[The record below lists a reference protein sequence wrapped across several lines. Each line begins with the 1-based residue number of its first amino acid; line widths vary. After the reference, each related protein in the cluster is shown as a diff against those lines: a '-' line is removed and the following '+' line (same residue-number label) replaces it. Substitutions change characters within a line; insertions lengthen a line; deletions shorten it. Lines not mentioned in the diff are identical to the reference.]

1 MGELLVARS
10 LKVAAVVLGAVVLNR
25 LVRWLLRRLVR
36 GLEHRYIQQ
45 PLESLRAKTPRALL
59 ASTDPLPSLRRS
71 QRAEMIGA
79 AVANVASVAIWL
91 MASHRGAACARAS
104 ARAPA
109 GRAGIAGLVLSLSA
123 QQMVR
128 DFLSGIAMLM
138 EDQYGPGDV
147 VDAGPAKGVVER
159 VGLRTTRLRAVDG
172 IVWHVRNGEIERLGN
187 ESRDW
192 ARVLVDVEVARGSDL
207 ALAMRTVEQAA
218 QGSPRTSSGSRSC
231 WRPRSCGGG
240 GGQAGLGHHPARGQ
254 DPPLQARRH
263 RPPAPRQRGG
273 RAGAGR
279 HPAAPGGRG
288 PPGRPQPRQLRLVGP
303 NSSVI
308 WRPMPAA
315 TTTTQAP
322 DDHRRQKPREERD
335 MARSRAPHRATQVGR
350 RARRARSAVAAPL
363 RQLRR
368 LGRRAPVRLRRPG
381 TPPCPPCRRPR
392 VARLPPRPRVA
403 LSPGGEGRPEVGSR
417 ARPVARRLQV
427 TPSTTAATATHTRQS
442 YRPA

>member
-1 MGELLVARS
+1 MHVLSHALSAASINPSTLLVNGLVHEQGSVAASMGELLVTRS
-10 LKVAAVVLGAVVLNR
+10 LKVAAVVLGAVILNR

-79 AVANVASVAIWL
+79 ALANMASVVIWL
-91 MASHRGAACARAS
+91 TAAILVLHVLGLRLG
-104 ARAPA
+104 PLLA
-109 GRAGIAGLVLSLSA
+109 GAGIAGLVLSLSA

-192 ARVLVDVEVARGSDL
+192 ARVLVDVEVARGTDL

-218 QGSPRTSSGSRSC
+218 QKVAQDEQWQPFLLEAPELWGVEEV
-231 WRPRSCGGG
+231 RPASVTIRL
-240 GGQAGLGHHPARGQ
+240 AVKT
-254 DPPLQARRH
+254 
-263 RPPAPRQRGG
+263 RPSKRDDVA
-273 RAGAGR
+273 
-279 HPAAPGGRG
+279 
-288 PPGRPQPRQLRLVGP
+288 RQLRARVESALE
-303 NSSVI
+303 
-308 WRPMPAA
+308 
-315 TTTTQAP
+315 QAGIP
-322 DDHRRQKPREERD
+322 
-335 MARSRAPHRATQVGR
+335 
-350 RARRARSAVAAPL
+350 
-363 RQLRR
+363 
-368 LGRRAPVRLRRPG
+368 
-381 TPPCPPCRRPR
+381 
-392 VARLPPRPRVA
+392 LPPVA
-403 LSPGGEGRPEVGSR
+403 EGLLVAPSPAS
-417 ARPVARRLQV
+417 AR
-427 TPSTTAATATHTRQS
+427 
-442 YRPA
+442 

>member
-1 MGELLVARS
+1 MHLLSQGPTQLAAPAALPLVAGGLLPNPGSMVAGMGELLLARS
-10 LKVAAVVLGAVVLNR
+10 LKVAAVVLGAVILNR

-79 AVANVASVAIWL
+79 ALANVASVAIWL
-91 MASHRGAACARAS
+91 LAAIGVLQVLGLRLG
-104 ARAPA
+104 PLLA
-109 GRAGIAGLVLSLSA
+109 GAGIAGLVLSLSA

-207 ALAMRTVEQAA
+207 AQAMRTVEQAA
-218 QGSPRTSSGSRSC
+218 HQVAQDEQWQPFLLEAPELWGVEEVKAASVTIRLAVKT
-231 WRPRSCGGG
+231 RPSKR
-240 GGQAGLGHHPARGQ
+240 
-254 DPPLQARRH
+254 
-263 RPPAPRQRGG
+263 
-273 RAGAGR
+273 
-279 HPAAPGGRG
+279 
-288 PPGRPQPRQLRLVGP
+288 
-303 NSSVI
+303 
-308 WRPMPAA
+308 
-315 TTTTQAP
+315 
-322 DDHRRQKPREERD
+322 DD
-335 MARSRAPHRATQVGR
+335 
-350 RARRARSAVAAPL
+350 
-363 RQLRR
+363 
-368 LGRRAPVRLRRPG
+368 
-381 TPPCPPCRRPR
+381 
-392 VARLPPRPRVA
+392 
-403 LSPGGEGRPEVGSR
+403 
-417 ARPVARRLQV
+417 VARRLRASV
-427 TPSTTAATATHTRQS
+427 EGALERAGIPLPSVAEGLLVAS
-442 YRPA
+442 GPAGSGS

>member
-1 MGELLVARS
+1 MDLLSQGPTQLAAPAALPLVAGGLLSEPGSLVAGMGELLVARS

-36 GLEHRYIQQ
+36 GLEHRSIQQ

-79 AVANVASVAIWL
+79 ALANVASVAIWL
-91 MASHRGAACARAS
+91 MAAIGVLHVLGLRLG
-104 ARAPA
+104 PVLA
-109 GRAGIAGLVLSLSA
+109 GAGIAGLVLSLSA

-192 ARVLVDVEVARGSDL
+192 ARVLVDVQVARGSDL

-218 QGSPRTSSGSRSC
+218 QKVAQDERWQPFLLEAPELWGVEEVKPASVTIRLAVKT
-231 WRPRSCGGG
+231 RPSKRDDV
-240 GGQAGLGHHPARGQ
+240 A
-254 DPPLQARRH
+254 
-263 RPPAPRQRGG
+263 
-273 RAGAGR
+273 
-279 HPAAPGGRG
+279 
-288 PPGRPQPRQLRLVGP
+288 RQLRA
-303 NSSVI
+303 SVE
-308 WRPMPAA
+308 AA
-315 TTTTQAP
+315 LEQAGIP
-322 DDHRRQKPREERD
+322 
-335 MARSRAPHRATQVGR
+335 
-350 RARRARSAVAAPL
+350 
-363 RQLRR
+363 
-368 LGRRAPVRLRRPG
+368 
-381 TPPCPPCRRPR
+381 
-392 VARLPPRPRVA
+392 LPPVA
-403 LSPGGEGRPEVGSR
+403 EGLLVAPSPDNSG
-417 ARPVARRLQV
+417 
-427 TPSTTAATATHTRQS
+427 
-442 YRPA
+442 